1 MTKALLITLGA
12 SMGKFNKKQR
22 DYLDRVVEKSPTRQ
36 ELADRIFS
44 VHSTVEEDIA
54 KLGQVWETQWH
65 DLDRYV
71 ADKFIE
77 VHGAGMIGR
86 RL

>member
-1 MTKALLITLGA
+1 MP
-12 SMGKFNKKQR
+12 KFNKKQR
-22 DYLDRVVEKSPTRQ
+22 DYLDKVVEQSPTRQ

-54 KLGQVWETQWH
+54 KLGQVWETQWQ

>member
-1 MTKALLITLGA
+1 
-12 SMGKFNKKQR
+12 MGKFNKKQR

-44 VHSTVEEDIA
+44 VHSTVEDDIA
-54 KLGQVWETQWH
+54 KLGKEWETQWS
-65 DLDRYV
+65 DIDRYV
-71 ADKFIE
+71 VDKFIE

-86 RL
+86 IL

>member
-22 DYLDRVVEKSPTRQ
+22 DYLDKVVEQSATRMI
-36 ELADRIFS
+36 LADKLFS